1 MEPPR
6 DVVDLHPPL
15 LSWEENVHA
24 CIHAAAFEVE
34 SVGDTGIR
42 FDSNDWAL
50 ARSVHHQLTK
60 GGVGPHEQFC
70 ACSGVRVRDLSPLFL
85 VGVLAEPR
93 IDIIKVEIA
102 HLDSV
107 PQIFPR
113 RGWYNP
119 ACRDQVSQ
127 FPDTVDRRLQPA
139 DLPLPARSQG
149 KPEPRVQ
156 P

>member
-6 DVVDLHPPL
+6 DVVDFHPPL
-15 LSWEENVHA
+15 LSWGEDVHA
-24 CIHAAAFEVE
+24 GIHAAAFEVE
-34 SVGDTGIR
+34 SVGDTSIR
-42 FDSNDWAL
+42 FDTNDRPL
-50 ARSVHHQLTK
+50 ARSMHHQLTK

-70 ACSGVRVRDLSPLFL
+70 ACNWVCVRDLRPLFL

-93 IDIIKVEIA
+93 IDIIEVEIV
-102 HLDSV
+102 HLHTA
-107 PQIFPR
+107 PQIFA
-113 RGWYNP
+113 RGGRQNP
-119 ACRDQVSQ
+119 ARRDQVNQ

-149 KPEPRVQ
+149 KPEPGMQ